1 MTVGAGEQPYRSDAR
16 FMEFVDNLGYD
27 LELAKRRLEV
37 LHSGG
42 KGEPRLSAR
51 RSALNALTDLM
62 QHSRL

>member
-1 MTVGAGEQPYRSDAR
+1 
-16 FMEFVDNLGYD
+16 MEFVDKLGYD